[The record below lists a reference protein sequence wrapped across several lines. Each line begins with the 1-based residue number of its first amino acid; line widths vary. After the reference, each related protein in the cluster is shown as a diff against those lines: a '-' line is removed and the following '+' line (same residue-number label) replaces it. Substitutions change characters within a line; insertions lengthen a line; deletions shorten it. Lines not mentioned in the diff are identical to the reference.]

1 MAPTMQNEVAR
12 EAWGMILDQMATLQ
26 ERMKNFGFQ
35 NAKASYSSAD
45 GFGLSKVGF
54 LNGTGSMLSGEVL
67 SIGPVPA
74 SISIDIDEAQQPYLR
89 VHGYG
94 ADDDSLQG
102 AAMKIMENITAFIY
116 ATTDDVVIDLDLKIE
131 TNYGL
136 TVEMNGPGGKIWEQP
151 VRTKTAAE
159 LRAWL
164 YREVERIEDQLSDRF
179 NALSQQWVNEIE
191 ARWPGSNPDFIAG
204 NGDMH
209 LHLDHPV
216 AGRIRFDNW
225 IYEDLEAVWP
235 GLSDHVEAH
244 EELYSELQLS
254 IGLPGTE
261 RLRAETE
268 LQAEEEA
275 LPEI

>member
-1 MAPTMQNEVAR
+1 MAPIIISEVAR
-12 EAWGMILDQMATLQ
+12 EAWGMILDQMADLQ
-26 ERMKNFGFQ
+26 ERMKGFGFQ
-35 NAKASYSSAD
+35 HAAANYSSAD
-45 GFGLSKVGF
+45 GSGLSEVGF
-54 LNGTGSMLSGEVL
+54 LNGTGSVLSGAAL

-74 SISIDIDEAQQPYLR
+74 SISIDIDDAQQPSLR

-102 AAMKIMENITAFIY
+102 AATKIMENIAAFIY
-116 ATTDDVVIDLDLKIE
+116 ATTDDVVIDLDMKIE
-131 TNYGL
+131 TDYGL
-136 TVEMNGPGGKIWEQP
+136 TVEVNGPGGKNWEQP

-179 NALSQQWVNEIE
+179 NTLSQHWVNEIE

-204 NGDMH
+204 NGDLF
-209 LHLDHPV
+209 LHLDHPS

-225 IYEDLEAVWP
+225 IYEDLEEIWP
-235 GLSDHVEAH
+235 GLSEYVEAY
-244 EELYSELQLS
+244 EDLYSELQLG
-254 IGLPGTE
+254 IGLPGTD
-261 RLRAETE
+261 RLRAEKE

-275 LPEI
+275 VLEM

>member
-1 MAPTMQNEVAR
+1 MAHTVKNEVAR
-12 EAWGMILDQMATLQ
+12 EAWGMILDQMAALQ
-26 ERMKNFGFQ
+26 ERMKGFGFQ

-54 LNGTGSMLSGEVL
+54 LNGTGSMLSGDVL

-74 SISIDIDEAQQPYLR
+74 SISIDMDDAQQPSLR

-102 AAMKIMENITAFIY
+102 AATKIMENIVAFIY

-131 TNYGL
+131 TSYGL
-136 TVEMNGPGGKIWEQP
+136 TVEMNGPGGKIWDQP
-151 VRTKTAAE
+151 VRTKTPAE

-164 YREVERIEDQLSDRF
+164 YREVERIEDELSDRF
-179 NALSQQWVNEIE
+179 TSLSQQWVNEIE
-191 ARWPGSNPDFIAG
+191 ARWPGSNPEFIAG
-204 NGDMH
+204 NGDLF

-225 IYEDLEAVWP
+225 IYEDLEEIWP

-244 EELYSELQLS
+244 EDVYAELQLG
-254 IGLPGTE
+254 IGLPSTD
-261 RLRAETE
+261 RLRAEVE
-268 LQAEEEA
+268 PQAEDEA
-275 LPEI
+275 LPEL